1 MDNIKQHSN
10 AVITNEQMITK
21 TQLINDVQR
30 WVLAETQLKQLNEKV
45 KHMRDLKA
53 TAATNIT
60 TYTRQQKYTGNIKIS
75 DGELR
80 ICEKKEY
87 TPLTFGYLEK
97 CLGNI
102 IPDSA
107 HVEYIIKY
115 LKDNRE
121 ITTSQEIKRIFNK
134 L

>member
-1 MDNIKQHSN
+1 MDNIKQDGN
-10 AVITNEQMITK
+10 AVIIHEQMITK
-21 TQLINDVQR
+21 TQLINEVQR

-45 KHMRDLKA
+45 KQMRELKA
-53 TAATNIT
+53 TATTNIT

-87 TPLTFGYLEK
+87 TALTFGYIEK

-102 IPDSA
+102 IPDNT

-121 ITTSQEIKRIFNK
+121 ITTSQDIKRTINK

>member
-1 MDNIKQHSN
+1 MDNIKQHN
-10 AVITNEQMITK
+10 NTVITNEQMITK
-21 TQLINDVQR
+21 AQLINDVQR
-30 WVLAETQLKQLNEKV
+30 WVHAETQLKQLNEKV
-45 KHMRDLKA
+45 KQMREMKSNA
-53 TAATNIT
+53 TANIT
-60 TYTRQQKYTGNIKIS
+60 TYTRQQNYTGNIKIS

-102 IPDSA
+102 IPDNA

-121 ITTSQEIKRIFNK
+121 ITTSQEIKRISNK